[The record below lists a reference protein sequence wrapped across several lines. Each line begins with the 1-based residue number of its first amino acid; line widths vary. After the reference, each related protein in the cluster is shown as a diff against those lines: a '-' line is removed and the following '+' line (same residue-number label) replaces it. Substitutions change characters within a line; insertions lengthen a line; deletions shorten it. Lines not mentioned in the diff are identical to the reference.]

1 MIDPVLIPAIISL
14 GFSGIIGIISQ
25 IQHSRCS
32 SIKCWG
38 CECVRQIPQEDQEE
52 QQNIPLQNEVQ
63 ARIVD
68 LPTD

>member
-1 MIDPVLIPAIISL
+1 MIDPVLVPAIISL
-14 GFSGIIGIISQ
+14 SFSGIIGIISQ

-38 CECVRQIPQEDQEE
+38 CECVRQVPEEE
-52 QQNIPLQNEVQ
+52 QQENSPLQNEVQ

-68 LPTD
+68 LPTN

>member
-1 MIDPVLIPAIISL
+1 MIDPVLVPAIISL
-14 GFSGIIGIISQ
+14 SFSGIIGIISQ

-38 CECVRQIPQEDQEE
+38 CECVRQVPQEE
-52 QQNIPLQNEVQ
+52 QEENSPLQNEVQ

-68 LPTD
+68 LPTN

>member
-1 MIDPVLIPAIISL
+1 MIDPVLVPAIISL
-14 GFSGIIGIISQ
+14 SFSGIIGIISQ

-38 CECVRQIPQEDQEE
+38 CECVRQVPKEEQEE
-52 QQNIPLQNEVQ
+52 NSQLQNEVQ

-68 LPTD
+68 LPTN